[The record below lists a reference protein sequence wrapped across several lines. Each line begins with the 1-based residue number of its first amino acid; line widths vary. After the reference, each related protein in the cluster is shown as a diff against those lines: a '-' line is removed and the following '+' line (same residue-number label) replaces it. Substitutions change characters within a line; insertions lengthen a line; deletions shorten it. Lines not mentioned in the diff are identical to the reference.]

1 MCNTPKH
8 ERGNKYKGLQFMN
21 PYEAV
26 EYLRSIDMS
35 SLPYKGLT
43 GIYYAD
49 KTVNGVS
56 TQEKCI
62 KFYFETKK
70 SLSEL
75 EASEIVPAT
84 ITYNHTVFQTDVEE
98 APISEKLIADCH
110 NLSSSVEPV
119 KSNYIKRRP
128 LMGGCSSINIG
139 SSDATLGIMV
149 VDKKD
154 GQVVA
159 LSNSHVFAASQLHGY
174 YAGGNDITGK
184 NVLALS
190 ARQPG
195 TNAYNPYGS
204 VTPAVDYIGNCKRTV
219 MIGNKDYTTNA
230 SGWIKDTTVDAAI
243 VGIDKS
249 LISSASVSAIGLNAP
264 GPFAFASDNE
274 ITSLLDPVSPN
285 YRAPVFR
292 SGRTCGPIG
301 APGNSYSC
309 ALSVSEFGIEPV
321 GTYTGYVSYFSESF
335 VIEGTTI
342 ATRGGDS
349 GSAIYAL
356 LSASMPA
363 LSTWKCIGL
372 VFAGP
377 SFNPSYG
384 IGSRISAVSQDLDV
398 VAWNGIVP
406 VLSATTDTI
415 VLSAGEYLPYS
426 TSAIITLSGRRY
438 HQLGRW

>member
-1 MCNTPKH
+1 
-8 ERGNKYKGLQFMN
+8 MN
-21 PYEAV
+21 AYEAV
-26 EYLRSIDMS
+26 EYLRSLDMS
-35 SLPYKGLT
+35 SLPYKELT

-49 KTVNGVS
+49 KTVNGID
-56 TQEKCI
+56 TGEKCI
-62 KFYFETKK
+62 KFYFKTKK

-75 EASEIVPAT
+75 EAHEIVPAT
-84 ITYNHTVFQTDVEE
+84 ITYNNNTLQTDVEE

-110 NLSSSVEPV
+110 NLSSAVEPV

-149 VDKKD
+149 LDKTD

-159 LSNSHVFAASQLHGY
+159 LSNAHVFAASQLHGY
-174 YAGGNDITGK
+174 YAGGNEITGK

-195 TNAYNPYGS
+195 SNEYNPYGS
-204 VTPAVDYIGNCKRTV
+204 VTPAVDYIGNCKRSV
-219 MIGNKDYTTNA
+219 VIGNKDYTTI
-230 SGWIKDTTVDAAI
+230 SGIVIRDTTVDAAI

-249 LISSASVSAIGLNAP
+249 LISSASVSAIGFNAP
-264 GPFAFASDNE
+264 GPFKFASDNE
-274 ITSLLDPVSPN
+274 ITSLLDTAGPN
-285 YRAPVFR
+285 FKSPVFR

-309 ALSVSEFGIEPV
+309 ALSVVEFGIEAV
-321 GTYTGYVSYFSESF
+321 GYYTGYASLFSECI
-335 VIEGTTI
+335 VIEGNVV
-342 ATRGGDS
+342 ASRGGDS

-356 LSASMPA
+356 LSANMPA

-377 SFNPSYG
+377 ASVPSYA
-384 IGSRISAVSQDLDV
+384 IGSRISAVSRDLDV

-406 VLSATTDTI
+406 VLSATTDII

-438 HQLGRW
+438 YQLGRQ

>member
-1 MCNTPKH
+1 
-8 ERGNKYKGLQFMN
+8 MN

-26 EYLRSIDMS
+26 KYLRSLDIG

-43 GIYYAD
+43 GIYYDD
-49 KTVNGVS
+49 KTVNGIN
-56 TQEKCI
+56 TGEKCI

-75 EASEIVPAT
+75 AAHEIVPET
-84 ITYNHTVFQTDVEE
+84 ITYNNTVFKTDVEE
-98 APISEKLIADCH
+98 APISEKLVTDCH
-110 NLSSSVEPV
+110 SLNSAVEPV

-128 LMGGCSSINIG
+128 LLGGCSSINIG

-159 LSNSHVFAASQLHGY
+159 LSNSHVYAASQLHGY
-174 YAGGNDITGK
+174 YAGGNEITGN
-184 NVLALS
+184 NVLGLS

-204 VTPAVDYIGNCKRTV
+204 VTRAVDYIGNCKRAV
-219 MIGNKDYTTNA
+219 VVGNKDYTTDGD
-230 SGWIKDTTVDAAI
+230 GWIRDTTVDAAI
-243 VGIDKS
+243 VGVDKN
-249 LISSASVSAIGLNAP
+249 LISSVSVSAIGLNAP
-264 GPFAFASDNE
+264 GPFKFASDDE

-301 APGNSYSC
+301 RPGNNFSC
-309 ALSVSEFGIEPV
+309 ALSVQSFGTEAV
-321 GTYTGYVSYFSESF
+321 GSYTGYISYFSESF
-335 VIEGTTI
+335 VIEGNVI

-356 LSASMPA
+356 LSANVPA

-377 SFNPSYG
+377 QFNPSYG

-398 VAWNGIVP
+398 VAWNGVVP
-406 VLSATTDTI
+406 TLSARTDVI

-426 TSAIITLSGRRY
+426 TSAVITLSGRRY
-438 HQLGRW
+438 HQLGRT

>member
-1 MCNTPKH
+1 
-8 ERGNKYKGLQFMN
+8 MN

-35 SLPYKGLT
+35 SLPYKELT

-49 KTVNGVS
+49 KTVNGIN
-56 TQEKCI
+56 TGEKCI

-75 EASEIVPAT
+75 AAHEIVPQT
-84 ITYNHTVFQTDVEE
+84 ITYNNTVFQTDVEE
-98 APISEKLIADCH
+98 APASEKLIADCH
-110 NLSSSVEPV
+110 NLSSAVEPV

-128 LMGGCSSINIG
+128 LLGGCSGINIG
-139 SSDATLGIMV
+139 STDGTLGILV

-159 LSNSHVFAASQLHGY
+159 LSNSHVFAASQLHGF
-174 YAGGNDITGK
+174 YAGGNEITGN
-184 NVLALS
+184 NVLGLS
-190 ARQPG
+190 ARQPAS
-195 TNAYNPYGS
+195 NAYNPYGS
-204 VTPAVDYIGNCKRTV
+204 ATPAVDYIGNCKRAV
-219 MIGNKDYTTNA
+219 VIGNKDYTTNA
-230 SGWIKDTTVDAAI
+230 SGRIKDTTVDAAI
-243 VGIDKS
+243 VGVDKN
-249 LISSASVSAIGLNAP
+249 LISSVSVSAIGLNVS

-301 APGNSYSC
+301 APGNTYSC

-321 GTYTGYVSYFSESF
+321 GSYTGYVSLFSESF

-356 LSASMPA
+356 LSANVPA

-377 SFNPSYG
+377 SFDPSYG
-384 IGSRISAVSQDLDV
+384 IGCRISAVSQDLDV

-406 VLSATTDTI
+406 VLSARTDVI

-426 TSAIITLSGRRY
+426 TSAVITLSGRRY
-438 HQLGRW
+438 HQLGRT